1 MPVKQFLI
9 QKLRKVTMKN
19 SIINL
24 IDLLVL
30 DKIKDNLVKDDY
42 GKYYNRI

>member
-1 MPVKQFLI
+1 M
-9 QKLRKVTMKN
+9 RN

-30 DKIKDNLVKDDY
+30 DKNKENILKDDY
-42 GKYYNRI
+42 GKYWGRI